1 MWCLGTR
8 SVVAWQS
15 WGKGWTLWSHRFFPA
30 WFRGWGKWCQK
41 YEVKSSPVFGVCC
54 PLPSCE
60 HRNHQSLLGLSA
72 LFLPYNS
79 VIVLWYKQ
87 QTRGFISSPAHLQGQ
102 NEWSPLKQKQNT
114 CKDISLL
121 IKPKLILQ
129 MYRYAK
135 LMKIRIS
142 WKQLDQTVAVVKAEV
157 FREKERQFQGFALF
171 TILMTF
177 ITWLT
182 RMLPSPM
189 SLANSNMRFYCVC
202 FLLLLLSK
210 WCPSTLP

>member
-1 MWCLGTR
+1 MVLGDTVSGGLAALGER
-8 SVVAWQS
+8 LDSVISQVFSSLTDSGDGENDA
-15 WGKGWTLWSHRFFPA
+15 
-30 WFRGWGKWCQK
+30 
-41 YEVKSSPVFGVCC
+41 KSMRWNPRLFLGCAV
-54 PLPSCE
+54 PY
-60 HRNHQSLLGLSA
+60 QSLLGLSA

-114 CKDISLL
+114 CKDIPLL